1 MPLANVKVIEGVF
14 SPEEKQQI
22 IEGVTNALVAIEGEG
37 IRDKTLVIVEETKSG
52 DWGVGGRSLRTEDVR
67 RLRGSARTGDES

>member
-22 IEGVTNALVAIEGEG
+22 IERVTDALVSVEGEG

-52 DWGVGGRSLRTEDVR
+52 DWGVGGQGLHTEDVR
-67 RLRGSARTGDES
+67 QLRGRVHTGVA